1 MWRLL
6 LTNNSLVGVMKG
18 VGIERQ
24 VISESVVDV
33 VLQFYC
39 ELQNQEWYL
48 EEHKDNLDR
57 VYGVLY
63 WYIMNNIEY
72 YNDVSEDKFKLIL
85 SNVRNGHH
93 YRTIEWFTIDQF
105 IKNIEDHKEY
115 AEKMGDPYKLD

>member
-48 EEHKDNLDR
+48 EEHKDDLDR

-85 SNVRNGHH
+85 SNPTR
-93 YRTIEWFTIDQF
+93 Q
-105 IKNIEDHKEY
+105 
-115 AEKMGDPYKLD
+115 KLDTFG